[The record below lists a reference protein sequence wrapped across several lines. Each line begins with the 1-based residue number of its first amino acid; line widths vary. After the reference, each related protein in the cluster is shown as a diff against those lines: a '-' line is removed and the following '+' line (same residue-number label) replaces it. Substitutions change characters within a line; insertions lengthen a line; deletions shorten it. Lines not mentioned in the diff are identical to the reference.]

1 MESLRYH
8 FSCVGDFW
16 RTRLHKVFWVFLLV
30 LVVSAAVGFL
40 TCRANPDITN
50 LVIDYFMSVMEESGV
65 FDETGAVSVFS
76 LLLNNWLAMLFC
88 ILYGFLPFLFLPVL
102 ILFSNAYLIGV
113 MGAYYVING
122 VPVIAFFAGILPH
135 GIFELPALVLAASM
149 GFTLCLTLVK
159 KILRA
164 PNTPPMTELLSDIL
178 RTLLLVILPMLVAA
192 AVIEAYVTP
201 LVMSLFL

>member
-8 FSCVGDFW
+8 FSCVGEFW

-88 ILYGFLPFLFLPVL
+88 ILYGFLPFLFLLSFAAVL
-102 ILFSNAYLIGV
+102 ILILI
-113 MGAYYVING
+113 IR
-122 VPVIAFFAGILPH
+122 PTGIL
-135 GIFELPALVLAASM
+135 GE
-149 GFTLCLTLVK
+149 
-159 KILRA
+159 
-164 PNTPPMTELLSDIL
+164 
-178 RTLLLVILPMLVAA
+178 RTADKL
-192 AVIEAYVTP
+192 
-201 LVMSLFL
+201 

>member
-30 LVVSAAVGFL
+30 LVVSAAVGFV

-50 LVIDYFMSVMEESGV
+50 LVIDYFMAAMEDAGL
-65 FDETGAVSVFS
+65 FDETGAISVFS
-76 LLLNNWLAMLFC
+76 LLLNNWIAMLFC
-88 ILYGFLPFLFLPVL
+88 ILYGFIPFLFLPIL
-102 ILFSNAYLIGV
+102 ILFSNSYLIGV
-113 MGAYYVING
+113 MGAYYAING
-122 VPVIAFFAGILPH
+122 LPATAFLAGILPH
-135 GIFELPALVLAASM
+135 GIFELPALVLSASM

-159 KILRA
+159 KILHS
-164 PNTPPMTELLSDIL
+164 PNTPPMAELLSDIL

-192 AVIEAYVTP
+192 AIIEAYVTP